1 MMEAPPVIQ
10 TPRTP
15 RMAWW
20 WLGALPLIACGIVLF
35 LFNPS
40 QYSFYPRCALYT
52 MTGIYCPGCGSTRAL
67 YQLVHGHLLTALHYN
82 LLLIL
87 SLPFVG
93 YYSWRCARNWAAGET
108 LPPLP
113 LSGRWLKFLVAVII
127 IFTILRNIPCA
138 PFTWL
143 APPSGS

>member
-1 MMEAPPVIQ
+1 
-10 TPRTP
+10 
-15 RMAWW
+15 MAWW
-20 WLGALPLIACGIVLF
+20 WLGALPLAACGIVLF

-67 YQLVHGHLLTALHYN
+67 YQLAHGHLLTALHYN

-93 YYSWRCARNWAAGET
+93 YYSWPSSLFSPSCEIFRARPSRGWPR
-108 LPPLP
+108 PP
-113 LSGRWLKFLVAVII
+113 GVKFS
-127 IFTILRNIPCA
+127 RE
-138 PFTWL
+138 
-143 APPSGS
+143 